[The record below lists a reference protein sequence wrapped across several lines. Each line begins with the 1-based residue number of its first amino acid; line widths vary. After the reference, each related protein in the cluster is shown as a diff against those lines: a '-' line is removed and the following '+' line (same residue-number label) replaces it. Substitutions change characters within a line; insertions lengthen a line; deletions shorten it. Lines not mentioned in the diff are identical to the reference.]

1 MNPYAPVRH
10 VMTRDPVCVELD
22 TPPSTAR
29 RLLSNHPFHHLPV
42 VRSGRIVG
50 ILSLADLLPHAL
62 SAYVADA
69 ATVDAHLDA
78 VTSLERLM
86 TMEPETVGPDDSLLH
101 AATLLA
107 DGRFH
112 AVPVVDG
119 EGAVLGILTTT
130 DIVRHFVGLH

>member
-1 MNPYAPVRH
+1 MNPHAPVRH
-10 VMTRDPVCVELD
+10 VMTHDPLCVEVD
-22 TPPSTAR
+22 TPPSVAR
-29 RLLSNHPFHHLPV
+29 RLLANHPFHHLPV
-42 VRSGRIVG
+42 VRDGRIVG

-62 SAYVADA
+62 AAYVADA

-78 VTSLERLM
+78 VTRLDRLM
-86 TMEPETVGPDDSLLH
+86 THEPETVGPDDSLLR

-119 EGAVLGILTTT
+119 QGAVLGILTTT
-130 DIVRHFVGLH
+130 DIVRHFIGLH